1 VTDLPS
7 GTTKL
12 VQYLNEAY
20 GTERRLEVALQAHLG
35 LASRRTYK
43 NRLRDHLAET
53 KRHGREVSR
62 RIRQLGGTA
71 ETIDIP
77 GPEALG
83 EVAQRAVAGA
93 QRAVALAQGPM
104 HALRGTGEEEK
115 QLKNAKTEYA
125 SEAEEIATYRAI
137 ISVAEGVGDQD
148 TAKLARA
155 ILREEER
162 MLGFLE
168 KEIPR
173 MAGAVVVAEVPRS
186 QRASKAKGRGRRPKA
201 RRASGAAS
209 TSRSSRS
216 TKRAGS
222 RTTAS
227 KRSASRAAG
236 AKRTTARRSATKRS
250 ATGASKRAGSR
261 SAAPKRSSASKRS
274 TARSGATKR
283 SASSG
288 ARRSPTGTRRGS
300 TSTRRSSSN
309 AQRRSASSRPRS
321 PQPSTPQ
328 PSSPQPGSPGQGVRP
343 PIPAVPLPPELV
355 VAG

>member
-125 SEAEEIATYRAI
+125 AEAEEIATYQAI
-137 ISVAEGVGDQD
+137 ASVAEALGDRE
-148 TAKLARA
+148 TVRLARA

-162 MLGFLE
+162 MRTFLE

-173 MAGAVVVAEVPRS
+173 MASAVVVAEVPRS
-186 QRASKAKGRGRRPKA
+186 QRATKRKGRKRSAKA
-201 RRASGAAS
+201 RRSSGAP
-209 TSRSSRS
+209 TSRASRPSRTASKRAGSRS

-222 RTTAS
+222 RSTAS
-227 KRSASRAAG
+227 KRSASRAG
-236 AKRTTARRSATKRS
+236 GSKRSTARRTATKRS
-250 ATGASKRAGSR
+250 AAGASKRSR
-261 SAAPKRSSASKRS
+261 PRTTAAKRSSASKP
-274 TARSGATKR
+274 
-283 SASSG
+283 SG
-288 ARRSPTGTRRGS
+288 ARAGGSRRSSSPSTRRTS
-300 TSTRRSSSN
+300 TSTRRSSAS
-309 AQRRSASSRPRS
+309 ARRSSPGGGVRRPVRTPSRP
-321 PQPSTPQ
+321 
-328 PSSPQPGSPGQGVRP
+328 
-343 PIPAVPLPPELV
+343 ALV
-355 VAG
+355 IAR